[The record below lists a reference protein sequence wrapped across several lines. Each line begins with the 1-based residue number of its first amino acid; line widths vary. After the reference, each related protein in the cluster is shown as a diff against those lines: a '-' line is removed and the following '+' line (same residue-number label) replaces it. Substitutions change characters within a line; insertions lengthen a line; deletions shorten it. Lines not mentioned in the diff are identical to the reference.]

1 MTTDISARM
10 EQVCGEAPR
19 LVPLASE
26 ALGERELAVIDR
38 LRELTAHPPDTPV
51 HPFFSTL
58 AHQPQFFEAY
68 MQLGISAM
76 ASARLP
82 QRTRELIILRTGW
95 LCGAPYQFGE
105 HVRTAKKIGM
115 TEADIERVK
124 RGSPAEGW
132 DDADRAIL
140 KAAEELHAD
149 AMISDATWAALS
161 ERLSPCELIELM
173 MIVGHY
179 HTTAF
184 IQNSLRIRLNDYN
197 QGLAST

>member
-1 MTTDISARM
+1 MTTDVTARM
-10 EQVCGEAPR
+10 EQVCGNPPR
-19 LVPLASE
+19 LVPLDGE
-26 ALGERELAVIDR
+26 ALGERERALIQR
-38 LRELTAHPPDTPV
+38 LREVADYPPDKAI

-58 AHQPQFFEAY
+58 AHQPEFFEAY

-76 ASARLP
+76 ASAALP

-105 HVRTAKKIGM
+105 HVRTAKRIGM
-115 TEADIERVK
+115 TEAEIERVK
-124 RGSPAEGW
+124 LGSSAMGW
-132 DDADRAIL
+132 DEAERAIL

-161 ERLSPCELIELM
+161 ERLSPRELIELM

-184 IQNSLRIRLNDYN
+184 VQNSLRFRLNDYN
-197 QGLAST
+197 QGLAAT